1 MRVATS
7 RSLVILQMLLNS
19 DGEKATRGLNMVLCV
34 GLAIAPKKA
43 ISFGLSW
50 CLGVVRKAATK
61 YWDLLPL
68 GPNQKDNN
76 GQH

>member
-34 GLAIAPKKA
+34 GLELP

-68 GPNQKDNN
+68 EPNQKDNN